1 MEIDD
6 TAYVGVNECRQF
18 RAMLRKNF
26 LIKRRN
32 KCSFAFE
39 IIWPLFIGWLI
50 WLFIKDVRCM
60 QLDGYVAGYCQSQ
73 AFKVNYHNGL
83 SLFVPVLLCFGITV
97 VYGFSSRFILTN
109 TVTEKE
115 TKMRET
121 LRIMSLTQ
129 FNYAMSFFTM

>member
-1 MEIDD
+1 MVHDD
-6 TAYVGVNECRQF
+6 TAYIGVNECRQF
-18 RAMLRKNF
+18 RAMLRKNL

-39 IIWPLFIGWLI
+39 IIFPIFIGWLI
-50 WLFIKDVRCM
+50 WLFIKDVRCI
-60 QLDGYVAGYCQSQ
+60 QDGYDDGYCQSQ

-109 TVTEKE
+109 IVAEKE